1 MRNTKPTATRPRLFT
16 EEQARKIKL
25 RIVETRRRIE
35 DIKLSKGAEHVTG
48 W

>member
-1 MRNTKPTATRPRLFT
+1 MKNTKPAAAQPRLFT

-25 RIVETRRRIE
+25 KIVETRRRVE
-35 DIKLSKGAEHVTG
+35 DIKLNKGADHVTG

>member
-1 MRNTKPTATRPRLFT
+1 MKKTNPTASRLYT

-25 RIVETRRRIE
+25 KIVQTRRRVE
-35 DIKLSKGAEHVTG
+35 DIKLNKGADHATR

>member
-1 MRNTKPTATRPRLFT
+1 MRNTKLTAGRPRLFT